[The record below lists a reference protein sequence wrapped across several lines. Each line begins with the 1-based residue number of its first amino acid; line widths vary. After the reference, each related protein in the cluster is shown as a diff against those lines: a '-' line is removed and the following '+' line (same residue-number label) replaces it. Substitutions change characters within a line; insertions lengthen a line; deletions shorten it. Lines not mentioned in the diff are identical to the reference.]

1 MLTDDRSLPLS
12 AAASAAS
19 SFPRLLWLNVSE
31 PLSAGAAA
39 ALLLAGAA
47 ALLLAL
53 LAGVLAAADDELLLD
68 EEEHAVSAARA
79 PMPTARPAANFLF
92 IHDLLVLL
100 LGGQGTNERV
110 HSLP

>member
-1 MLTDDRSLPLS
+1 SLPLS

-19 SFPRLLWLNVSE
+19 SFPRLVWLKPSE

-47 ALLLAL
+47 ALLLAA
-53 LAGVLAAADDELLLD
+53 LAGVLAAEDELLVD

-100 LGGQGTNERV
+100 LGMSRYG
-110 HSLP
+110 

>member
-19 SFPRLLWLNVSE
+19 SFPRLVWLNPSE

-39 ALLLAGAA
+39 AELLAGA

-53 LAGVLAAADDELLLD
+53 LAEVLAAGAEALLVE

-79 PMPTARPAANFLF
+79 PVPTARPAANFLF

-100 LGGQGTNERV
+100 
-110 HSLP
+110 